1 MKIGKFAVGFVEDD
15 GRARNVGKQQY
26 RKIRQDQFFNSHT
39 KNSKIEEVKIRNN
52 RIEQ

>member
-26 RKIRQDQFFNSHT
+26 RKIANFLIRT
-39 KNSKIEEVKIRNN
+39 RKIPKSKQLKLETIE
-52 RIEQ
+52 